1 MYKRRRNCSSLFRK
15 RKKQFRVGLDIKDVT
30 DNKTF
35 WKTIKPLFADKTN
48 SSNNDIARKRK
59 NGN

>member
-1 MYKRRRNCSSLFRK
+1 M
-15 RKKQFRVGLDIKDVT
+15 GLDIKDVT